1 MEKKRNATHKTRG
14 AGTLALLETEGL
26 QRVNVEFASGEIHR
40 YQQESWSKLIT
51 PTINCN
57 IFRNTIAAEV

>member
-14 AGTLALLETEGL
+14 AGTLALLETKGL

-51 PTINCN
+51 AYN